1 MRAEE
6 RLSFASEHET
16 DKTGLDR
23 EQVRH
28 LPWYRLRV
36 REAACAARPQNLSA
50 PMHEV
55 PRVRQDQK
63 SRGLKRA
70 LRQAAACNTKRHKK
84 PRPQGIYGRGRSG
97 VGIPVNTGCL
107 GEILAPVLPGNIR
120 RITYLSNRRGAV
132 PGYSVFERSG
142 SGSRKENASKQ

>member
-1 MRAEE
+1 MRAAE

-36 REAACAARPQNLSA
+36 REAACATWPQNLSA

-55 PRVRQDQK
+55 PGVRKDQK
-63 SRGLKRA
+63 SRGLKQHG
-70 LRQAAACNTKRHKK
+70 LQHQAVNKK
-84 PRPQGIYGRGRSG
+84 PRSQGIYGRGRSG
-97 VGIPVNTGCL
+97 VGIPVTRDV
-107 GEILAPVLPGNIR
+107 LAK
-120 RITYLSNRRGAV
+120 S
-132 PGYSVFERSG
+132 
-142 SGSRKENASKQ
+142 

>member
-1 MRAEE
+1 MRAEQ

-36 REAACAARPQNLSA
+36 REAACATRPQNLSA

-55 PRVRQDQK
+55 PGVRKSQK
-63 SRGLKRA
+63 SRGLKQP
-70 LRQAAACNTKRHKK
+70 LLLQAAACNTRLPTK

-97 VGIPVNTGCL
+97 VGTPVNTGCL
-107 GEILAPVLPGNIR
+107 GEILAPVLPENIR

-132 PGYSVFERSG
+132 AG
-142 SGSRKENASKQ
+142 